1 MPYCSD
7 HILSFL
13 DTSKITPLGETT
25 DPNRNLCDEIG
36 DTIDRGIDLIS
47 LLNPFTIPMRVY
59 DCLNNI
65 ESIKTENEHL
75 TDLLDQ
81 SQSHLRNIMHLAR
94 TTNALNLGIINNLQK
109 KTAQLMTTQTA
120 HLIDIDQ
127 LSNDLS
133 EYTELYN
140 VLGEENT
147 VLTNTLEEHKQTIV
161 YLHEKLHKL
170 ETIVGI
176 TMGFSTCPINMD
188 VNIDELDYDPAFSEY
203 IRLYGM
209 PEEGLMSVDI
219 DVLNNIKTVMSICRT
234 VHNS

>member
-13 DTSKITPLGETT
+13 DSSNIKPLGETT
-25 DPNRNLCDEIG
+25 DRNLCNEIG
-36 DTIDRGIDLIS
+36 DTIDQGIDFFS
-47 LLNPFTIPMRVY
+47 SLNPFAIPMRIY

-75 TDLLDQ
+75 TDLLQQ
-81 SQSHLRNIMHLAR
+81 SQSHLRDITHLAR
-94 TTNALNLGIINNLQK
+94 TTNALNLSIINNLHK
-109 KTAQLMTTQTA
+109 KTAQLMATQTA
-120 HLIDIDQ
+120 YLIDIDQ

-147 VLTNTLEEHKQTIV
+147 TLTNALEEHKQTII

-176 TMGFSTCPINMD
+176 TMGFSTCPVNID
-188 VNIDELDYDPAFSEY
+188 VNIDELEYDPAFSEY

-209 PEEGLMSVDI
+209 PEGGLMSVDI
-219 DVLNNIKTVMSICRT
+219 DILNNIKTVMSICRT